1 MVASAA
7 ANIDEDEGFVQDAV
21 FVPISKELWPG
32 WTDAPGGA
40 PVSPKPY
47 PGSPVGSPG
56 QGFPKVGGMP
66 TSVRKGVL
74 CVPVIILQVEFELLL
89 RIADCRVA

>member
-1 MVASAA
+1 MV
-7 ANIDEDEGFVQDAV
+7 VQGAV

-32 WTDAPGGA
+32 WTDTPGGA
-40 PVSPKPY
+40 PVPPKPY

-66 TSVRKGVL
+66 TSVRNIIGQGVDDDDGSPAAG
-74 CVPVIILQVEFELLL
+74 PVAAALS
-89 RIADCRVA
+89 R